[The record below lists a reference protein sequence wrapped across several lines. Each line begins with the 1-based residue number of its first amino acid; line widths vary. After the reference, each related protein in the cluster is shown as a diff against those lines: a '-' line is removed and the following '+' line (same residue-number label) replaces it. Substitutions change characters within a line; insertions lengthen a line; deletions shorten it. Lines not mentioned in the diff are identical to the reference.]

1 MLRESVTYKEK
12 QAAIC
17 FLNHSIEEAST
28 DAQLSNCWVLAN
40 WQKGSYPGWIPHMA
54 RVACA
59 YLGESWKMIPVQR
72 AKTLVVPSQEGCSLP
87 AHSTQRFPSTLGF
100 GLNPVTDS
108 ESLLFKIFK
117 CVYVCVH
124 GAYVEVLNAGHRL
137 GGKRFPY
144 IKWQSSMHSTRVP
157 FTSSTSRIACYQG
170 KKKKTFNRKERK
182 LNKEKL
188 SCNGRGHLSLVLAKC
203 TEFINSLFYWS
214 KFQGF
219 YLVWI

>member
-1 MLRESVTYKEK
+1 MLQESVTYEEK

-87 AHSTQRFPSTLGF
+87 AHSMQRFPSTLGF

-117 CVYVCVH
+117 CVCVCVH
-124 GAYVEVLNAGHRL
+124 GAYVEV
-137 GGKRFPY
+137 KR
-144 IKWQSSMHSTRVP
+144 QLTG
-157 FTSSTSRIACYQG
+157 Q
-170 KKKKTFNRKERK
+170 
-182 LNKEKL
+182 
-188 SCNGRGHLSLVLAKC
+188 LSLSA
-203 TEFINSLFYWS
+203 I
-214 KFQGF
+214 
-219 YLVWI
+219 WILGIKRRSPTWWQMLPLYKIAVFNA